1 MLGRTTRRMAH
12 ATIAAVVAAT
22 LGVSVAYAA
31 PTINSLQS
39 TTLTTAG
46 NNVVTY
52 TGYMNGESF
61 QQDAIRTFNG
71 WQYAVFWDTGRQVNI
86 SRRQLPSG
94 SWQNIDLTSYTTSS
108 TDSHNVISMGISHT
122 DGTIHLAYDMHNNG
136 LRYRVSVPGL
146 ATNPTAHSWT
156 ADKFSAH
163 STTLKGLA
171 LPGSLTYPAF
181 ISSLGGKLQMTIRE
195 GASGGGDQLLYEYNA
210 GGASGRWT
218 SVGKIIEGGDAN
230 AYMFGQEYSPG
241 RCLHMTWTM
250 RETSNPS
257 TNHDLYYAYSC
268 DEGRTWNNNAG
279 SRIATTGSDP
289 LTVSKAGVRVWS
301 IGQNRG
307 LINQESQFV
316 SNDGVV
322 HVLASH
328 MPDGEASDSNFT
340 NARNKARLVH
350 YWRDPSTRVWS
361 RTVTSYGEQ
370 SQRGDIVAD
379 RSGNVYIVH
388 GHTADH
394 KLRVATASKSAGYKD
409 WAVRYTSGVNYFS
422 DPLIDQWR
430 MKSEDR
436 LSVFATRHA
445 SSTIDVLTW
454 TAVP

>member
-12 ATIAAVVAAT
+12 APIAAVVAAT

-171 LPGSLTYPAF
+171 LP
-181 ISSLGGKLQMTIRE
+181 
-195 GASGGGDQLLYEYNA
+195 
-210 GGASGRWT
+210 
-218 SVGKIIEGGDAN
+218 
-230 AYMFGQEYSPG
+230 
-241 RCLHMTWTM
+241 
-250 RETSNPS
+250 
-257 TNHDLYYAYSC
+257 
-268 DEGRTWNNNAG
+268 
-279 SRIATTGSDP
+279 
-289 LTVSKAGVRVWS
+289 
-301 IGQNRG
+301 
-307 LINQESQFV
+307 
-316 SNDGVV
+316 
-322 HVLASH
+322 
-328 MPDGEASDSNFT
+328 
-340 NARNKARLVH
+340 
-350 YWRDPSTRVWS
+350 
-361 RTVTSYGEQ
+361 
-370 SQRGDIVAD
+370 
-379 RSGNVYIVH
+379 
-388 GHTADH
+388 
-394 KLRVATASKSAGYKD
+394 
-409 WAVRYTSGVNYFS
+409 
-422 DPLIDQWR
+422 
-430 MKSEDR
+430 
-436 LSVFATRHA
+436 
-445 SSTIDVLTW
+445 
-454 TAVP
+454 